1 VKRYLLDTHCF
12 LWSLFE
18 PEKLGSQ
25 AVSILENL
33 DNSIYISTVSFWE
46 ISLKYETGKLVLT
59 CPPDKLI
66 VMAEKMG
73 LKTIPLSVEEAA
85 LFYKL
90 PKSEHKDPF
99 DRMLIWQAIL
109 HKFILISKDSKFE
122 NYRQFGL
129 KTVW

>member
-18 PEKLGSQ
+18 PEKLGCQ
-25 AVSILENL
+25 AVFILENP
-33 DNSIYISTVSFWE
+33 DNNIYISTVSFWE

-99 DRMLIWQAIL
+99 DL
-109 HKFILISKDSKFE
+109 HKFVLISKDSKFE
-122 NYRQFGL
+122 NYSQFGL